1 MVEFGSVWFSLAKFG
16 SGQSGSVWFD
26 FGSVQFTK
34 YLVIS
39 SRVLHAAQFGPVLAQ
54 FGVVEFA
61 RAG

>member
-1 MVEFGSVWFSLAKFG
+1 MAEVGSV
-16 SGQSGSVWFD
+16 QSSSVWHGI
-26 FGSVQFTK
+26 GSVQFTK